1 MRKVVNLTTMAP
13 EPSYE
18 SAVITA
24 LPDVEYISKA
34 VKTEEEIVELCCDAE
49 VIFFTATKFTR
60 SLLEKLPRL
69 KLLVRYGIGYDNVD
83 TQAAKELGIY
93 VCNSPKYGVTDVAEH
108 TVMLIFAAAKRAIEM
123 SDRIRENN
131 WSGRGLGKAF
141 RLAGKTI
148 GFLGFGN
155 IGRAVCKR
163 TNACEM
169 TPIVY
174 DPYVSDEVIAEYGA
188 VRVTMDELLCSADI
202 ISCHLPLNDKTF
214 HTLGREQFEKMKKTA
229 VLINTSRGGIINESE
244 LIDALE
250 AGEIAGAGLDVF
262 VDESGGMDK
271 RLTNVPL
278 AILTPHVAGNTPEA
292 MSDLHREVADNAVR
306 YLKGERPENI
316 VNGL

>member
-123 SDRIRENN
+123 SDRIREIT
-131 WSGRGLGKAF
+131 GAAEGLERHSALREKQSAF
-141 RLAGKTI
+141 WA
-148 GFLGFGN
+148 
-155 IGRAVCKR
+155 
-163 TNACEM
+163 
-169 TPIVY
+169 
-174 DPYVSDEVIAEYGA
+174 
-188 VRVTMDELLCSADI
+188 SAI
-202 ISCHLPLNDKTF
+202 
-214 HTLGREQFEKMKKTA
+214 
-229 VLINTSRGGIINESE
+229 
-244 LIDALE
+244 
-250 AGEIAGAGLDVF
+250 
-262 VDESGGMDK
+262 
-271 RLTNVPL
+271 
-278 AILTPHVAGNTPEA
+278 
-292 MSDLHREVADNAVR
+292 
-306 YLKGERPENI
+306 
-316 VNGL
+316 